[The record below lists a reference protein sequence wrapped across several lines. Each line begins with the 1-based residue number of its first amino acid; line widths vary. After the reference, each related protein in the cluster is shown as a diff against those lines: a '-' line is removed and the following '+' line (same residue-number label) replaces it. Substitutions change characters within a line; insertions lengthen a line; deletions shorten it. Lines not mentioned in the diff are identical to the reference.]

1 MKTLLLQDGDL
12 VISGGRFVWL
22 YGIDAC
28 KQRLELSL
36 RLDLGSWF
44 LNPDAGVD
52 WWGIYDAKYVSDRL
66 IRSEVER
73 VLNADPEV
81 TGIESLDIGFDKATR
96 KVTVSFELDTIY
108 GKITG
113 AI

>member
-22 YGIDAC
+22 YGRDAC
-28 KQRLELSL
+28 RQRLELSL

-66 IRSEVER
+66 VRSEVER
-73 VLNADPEV
+73 VIKADPEV
-81 TGIESLDIGFDKATR
+81 TALESLTIEFENKER
-96 KVTVSFELDTIY
+96 KLRISFTVATIY
-108 GKITG
+108 GTVTG

>member
-22 YGIDAC
+22 YGRDAC
-28 KQRLELSL
+28 KQRLELS
-36 RLDLGSWF
+36 F

-66 IRSEVER
+66 VRSEVER
-73 VLNADPEV
+73 VIKADPEV
-81 TGIESLDIGFDKATR
+81 TALESLTIEFENKER
-96 KVTVSFELDTIY
+96 KLRISFTVATIY
-108 GKITG
+108 GTVTG